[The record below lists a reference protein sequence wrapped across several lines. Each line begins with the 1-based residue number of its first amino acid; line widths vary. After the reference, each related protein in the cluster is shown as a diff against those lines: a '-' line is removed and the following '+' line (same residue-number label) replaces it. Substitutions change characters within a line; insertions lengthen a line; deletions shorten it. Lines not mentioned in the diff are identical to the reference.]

1 MPGPSRAPA
10 TEETVRDEIA
20 RLQRLM
26 RHLEQE
32 AEDLDRVIRAELERE
47 LRWRLTLAAQARADA
62 WRWN

>member
-1 MPGPSRAPA
+1 
-10 TEETVRDEIA
+10 VRNEIA
-20 RLQRLM
+20 RLQRLL